1 MNQTKTTITLNKNDI
16 ELILQGLSERV
27 DPKLDL
33 LEDLEN
39 IDRDPVDENQYNQLK
54 KDLKE
59 LRKLE
64 ERFKKKL
71 EKLK

>member
-1 MNQTKTTITLNKNDI
+1 MTQTKTTITLNKNDI